1 MRENLTRSEWPG
13 GTLTSSLSL
22 KARRIRAAL
31 LASAAI
37 VVLIFILLATGSGKK
52 EGTSATAIRPT
63 EASIPPHTPVLGDYG
78 TLAEGSDPKVTSFSF
93 LVADRANDRLIEM
106 DPLGRITWE
115 FPKPGDL
122 GPGQT
127 FKGPVDPSYT
137 PDGRHVIVSH
147 PDEGVVTEIDLVT
160 NKISWGHG
168 KPGKSGSGPGELSGP
183 RGAVMTIGGQVVI
196 ADSKN
201 CRVLIVNRD
210 NSIATEFGKVG
221 QCKHG
226 EGTLGTPISA
236 QPLANGRLLVTEATG
251 AWVNEVTMEGTVL
264 TPTRIPNVKN
274 PGYSTQMKD
283 GSFLTT
289 SVAKP
294 GKLVAFDKKAKTT
307 WSFGE
312 QKGPAVMAEPSF
324 ASELPS
330 GLIAVTDT
338 GNHRLFLLDRKSGK
352 IVWQFGATGTAG
364 RGPGQLNRPEGV
376 AIVPPGI

>member
-1 MRENLTRSEWPG
+1 M
-13 GTLTSSLSL
+13 
-22 KARRIRAAL
+22 
-31 LASAAI
+31 ASTAI
-37 VVLIFILLATGSGKK
+37 VVLIVILLATGSGKK
-52 EGTSATAIRPT
+52 EETNVSGIRPT

-93 LVADRANDRLIEM
+93 LIADRANDRLIEL
-106 DPLGRITWE
+106 DPLGRVTWE
-115 FPKPGDL
+115 FPRSGDL

-137 PDGRHVIVSH
+137 PDGKHVIVSH

-168 KPGKSGSGPGELSGP
+168 KPGKPGSGPGELNGP
-183 RGAVMTIGGQVVI
+183 RGAVATIGGQVVI

-201 CRVLIVNRD
+201 CRVLVVNRD
-210 NSIATEFGKVG
+210 NSIASEFGKVG

-251 AWVNEVTMEGTVL
+251 AWVNEMTMDGVVL

-274 PGYSTQMKD
+274 PGYSSQMKD
-283 GSFLTT
+283 GSFLTS

-294 GKLVAFDKKAKTT
+294 GKLVAFDKKAKTI

-324 ASELPS
+324 AMELPS

-338 GNHRLFLLDRKSGK
+338 GNHRMFLLDRKTGK
-352 IVWQFGATGTAG
+352 ILWQYGTTSASG

-376 AIVPPGI
+376 AVVPPGI